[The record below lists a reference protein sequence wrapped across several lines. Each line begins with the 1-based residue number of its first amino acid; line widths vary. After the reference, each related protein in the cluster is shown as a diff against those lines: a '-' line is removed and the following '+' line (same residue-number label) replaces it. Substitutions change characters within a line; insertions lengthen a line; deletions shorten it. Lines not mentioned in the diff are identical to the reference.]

1 MKNLSQAPAI
11 IRKIFGHTAMVSLI
25 IISIVTL
32 YSVYL
37 VQQSSTVPPDEAYIL
52 ELQTKN
58 SFGRFDQATI
68 DKIERLQAPDDTAA
82 ADLPSGRINP
92 FKPQ

>member
-1 MKNLSQAPAI
+1 MKDLSQLPTI
-11 IRKIFGHTAMVSLI
+11 IRKIFGHTGMITLV
-25 IISIVTL
+25 IISVVTL

-37 VQQSSTVPPDEAYIL
+37 VQQSSTIPPDEEYIL

-58 SFGRFDQATI
+58 SFGQFDQKTI
-68 DKIERLQAPDDTAA
+68 DKIKRLQAPNDAQA
-82 ADLPSGRINP
+82 ADLPNGRINP

>member
-1 MKNLSQAPAI
+1 MKNLSQTPAI
-11 IRKIFGHTAMVSLI
+11 IRKIFSHTAMVSLI
-25 IISIVTL
+25 VISLVTL

-37 VQQSSTVPPDEAYIL
+37 VQQSSTVPPDEEYIL

-68 DKIERLQAPDDTAA
+68 DKIERLKAPNDAA
-82 ADLPSGRINP
+82 AAELPNGRINP
-92 FKPQ
+92 FKPE